1 MMKFEE
7 CENHYGAC
15 QSGQNAPGITV
26 FLPNQRTKVT
36 LVTKRLMYF
45 NCTPNIQNSRNGAIT
60 QRKFIF
66 QVLFLPVV
74 VEFSWN
80 SEYGLMLF
88 LIECLLGNRG
98 YVVDLE

>member
-45 NCTPNIQNSRNGAIT
+45 ICTPNIQNSRNG
-60 QRKFIF
+60 
-66 QVLFLPVV
+66 VPPPPPP
-74 VEFSWN
+74 EF
-80 SEYGLMLF
+80 GR
-88 LIECLLGNRG
+88 IEALLLA
-98 YVVDLE
+98 DPDS